1 MMKLKSTLS
10 VVSIAILSGC
20 ASMGGDP
27 ARSIVGD
34 ALNFSTYKNENDS
47 NASRTGIAQV
57 FEMDGKTV
65 LQMRAADKTRP
76 QIVDEAGNPV
86 EYTTTGTYI
95 ILQRPSQKLVIT
107 QDGQTATIARALNLP
122 IPAPK
127 GERTAQPAPSPGHPK
142 VSGSL
147 NSLPSS
153 DMTSLANDIDARDR
167 YMKAIESLQAQL
179 NDLRA
184 ALASLGPVTEPSAK
198 KVDAGR
204 KRALVSRSRQAR
216 GKVVVQKPAASSA
229 AAALS
234 DNEIAKQRA
243 DAVRGI
249 STSSS
254 L

>member
-1 MMKLKSTLS
+1 MMKFKSTLS
-10 VVSIAILSGC
+10 VLSIAILSGC
-20 ASMGGDP
+20 ASMGSDP

-34 ALNFSTYKNENDS
+34 ALNFSTYKNES
-47 NASRTGIAQV
+47 NISRTGIAQV

-127 GERTAQPAPSPGHPK
+127 GERTAPSAASPSHPAI
-142 VSGSL
+142 SGLL
-147 NSLPSS
+147 NSLPNN

-167 YMKAIESLQAQL
+167 YMKAIESLQSQL

-184 ALASLGPVTEPSAK
+184 ALASLGPVTEPNAK

-204 KRALVSRSRQAR
+204 KRALANRSRQAR
-216 GKVVVQKPAASSA
+216 GKVVVQKPGTAPATA
-229 AAALS
+229 KLS

-249 STSSS
+249 GATSS